1 MAAVPCG
8 ERARRVDRQWLVR
21 RWREPADRV
30 AAWLDSGLLAR
41 RARPG
46 GCLVAGPAVSRSQ
59 GVIGPARTAAFGGI
73 PGPRR
78 ARPWRTWL
86 LASGPGSG
94 VAPADPVGGREQ
106 RGPARSG

>member
-8 ERARRVDRQWLVR
+8 ERARRVDRQRLVR
-21 RWREPADRV
+21 RRWEPADRV

-46 GCLVAGPAVSRSQ
+46 GRRLVVAGPAVPRSQ

-94 VAPADPVGGREQ
+94 VAPADPVGGRE
-106 RGPARSG
+106 